1 MKEVVDLKKEL
12 TDKQRQEIL
21 KATLQS
27 ISKDFGVHGSQVLG
41 DAKPIPIARMS
52 FGSYAIDDVT
62 GGGNPKG
69 RIIEIYGPESSG
81 KTTVALHAIAEAQK
95 EGGVCVFIDAENALD
110 LEYAQKLG
118 VDVGSLI
125 LGQPDSAEE
134 CLQIAERWI
143 TSGICEMVVID
154 SVPAMVSR
162 QEINGDIGDNYVG
175 VIARLMSQS
184 LKKLAYACN
193 RSGTNLLFINQ
204 IREKVGVVFGNPET
218 TPGGRALKFYA
229 TIRLEVRPSEINK
242 TDGVAT
248 SRKTKIKVVKNKVA
262 PPFRETFV
270 DIEFGEGISKAG
282 EILDYGT
289 DLGILHKKGSWYW
302 YGEERIGNGRPNS
315 KKALNDNP
323 ELKND
328 LDRLI
333 RSYLNP
339 VDVPTE
345 YVPFEEKVLEKHL
358 LPEDDEEQE
367 SQE

>member
-1 MKEVVDLKKEL
+1 MTKRDLN
-12 TDKQRQEIL
+12 DKQRQEIL

-41 DAKPIPIARMS
+41 ETKPLPIARTS

-62 GGGNPKG
+62 GGGNPRG

-110 LEYAQKLG
+110 INYAEKLG
-118 VDVGSLI
+118 VNIKDLI
-125 LGQPDSAEE
+125 VGQPDSAEE

-143 TSGICEMVVID
+143 NSGICDMVVID

-162 QEINGDIGDNYVG
+162 QELNGDIGDSYVG

-184 LKKLAYACN
+184 LKKLAYGCN
-193 RSGTNLLFINQ
+193 RSGTNLIFINQ
-204 IREKVGVVFGNPET
+204 IREKVGVMFGNPET

-229 TIRLEVRPSEINK
+229 TIRLEVRPSEITK
-242 TDGVAT
+242 TEGVAT

-262 PPFRETFV
+262 PPFRETTV

-282 EILDYGT
+282 EILDYGV
-289 DLGILHKKGSWYW
+289 DLGILYKKGSWYW

-315 KKALNDNP
+315 KQALNENP
-323 ELKND
+323 EFKD
-328 LDRLI
+328 KLDKLI

-339 VDVPTE
+339 VDAPTE
-345 YVPFEEKVLEKHL
+345 YIPVDEEKLEEQL
-358 LPEDDEEQE
+358 VDEIVEVEEQE
-367 SQE
+367 

>member
-1 MKEVVDLKKEL
+1 MTKKQL
-12 TDKQRQEIL
+12 TDKERQDIL

-27 ISKDFGVHGSQVLG
+27 IAKDFGVHGSQVLG
-41 DAKPIPIARMS
+41 EAKPIPIVRMS

-81 KTTVALHAIAEAQK
+81 KTTVALHAIAEAQR

-110 LEYAQKLG
+110 LQYAEKLG

-143 TSGICEMVVID
+143 NSGICEMVVID
-154 SVPAMVSR
+154 SVPAMVTR
-162 QEINGDIGDNYVG
+162 QELNGDIGDNNVAG
-175 VIARLMSQS
+175 IARLLSGS

-204 IREKVGVVFGNPET
+204 IREKVGVMFGNPET
-218 TPGGRALKFYA
+218 TPGGRALKFYS
-229 TIRLEVRPSEINK
+229 TIRLEVRPSEIQK
-242 TDGVAT
+242 TEGVAT

-282 EILDYGT
+282 EILDYGV
-289 DLGILHKKGSWYW
+289 DLGILYKKGSWFW
-302 YGEERIGNGRPNS
+302 YGEERIGNGRAGA
-315 KKALNDNP
+315 KQALNDNP
-323 ELKND
+323 ELKD
-328 LDRLI
+328 KLDKLI
-333 RSYLNP
+333 REYMNP
-339 VDVPTE
+339 VDAPTE
-345 YVPFEEKVLEKHL
+345 YIPVEEDKLEEQL
-358 LPEDDEEQE
+358 VEVESEEQE
-367 SQE
+367 

>member
-1 MKEVVDLKKEL
+1 MTKKQL

-27 ISKDFGVHGSQVLG
+27 IAKDFGVHGSQVLG
-41 DAKPIPIARMS
+41 DAKPLPIVRMS

-81 KTTVALHAIAEAQK
+81 KTTVALHAIAEAQA

-110 LEYAQKLG
+110 LEYAEKLG
-118 VDVGSLI
+118 VDVGALI
-125 LGQPDSAEE
+125 LAQPDSAED

-143 TSGICEMVVID
+143 NSGICEMVVID
-154 SVPAMVSR
+154 SVPAMVSK
-162 QEINGDIGDNYVG
+162 QELSGDIGDNYVG

-204 IREKVGVVFGNPET
+204 IREKVGVMFGNPET

-229 TIRLEVRPSEINK
+229 TIRMEVRPSEIMK
-242 TDGVAT
+242 TEGVAT

-262 PPFRETFV
+262 PPFRETTV

-282 EILDYGT
+282 EILDYGA

-302 YGEERIGNGRPNS
+302 YGEERIGNGRSNA
-315 KKALNDNP
+315 KQALNENP
-323 ELKND
+323 ELKKN
-328 LDRLI
+328 LDKLI
-333 RSYLNP
+333 REYLNP
-339 VDVPTE
+339 VDAPTE
-345 YVPFEEKVLEKHL
+345 YVPVDEDKLEDVLV
-358 LPEDDEEQE
+358 DDETEEVQE
-367 SQE
+367 